1 MLAAIETKYFETEQI
16 GISLTSEVQCLRAG
30 HLVQPHKTVFQN
42 GGPGVVRH
50 KVTEGSLPLPGKA
63 VFTVSP
69 GRALIKKKKKERK
82 KEKKQRKKE
91 QEKEDTEAEENCC

>member
-30 HLVQPHKTVFQN
+30 HLVQPHKTAFQN

-69 GRALIKKKKKERK
+69 GRALIKKKERKKERKERK
-82 KEKKQRKKE
+82 KERTGKRR
-91 QEKEDTEAEENCC
+91 